1 MMNVKEVIA
10 IPSMYP
16 GGLEANRSGHFGRCD
31 LFTLVSVN
39 NGEVQSV
46 RTVANAEH
54 AEGGCLVPVRILQQA
69 GATSLVVAGIGM
81 RPRIGFAQAGIE
93 VLVGPGDTVG
103 EVIAAYQDSQVRP
116 IADGDLCGG
125 GHGH

>member
-1 MMNVKEVIA
+1 MSNVEVIA

-16 GGLEANRSGHFGRCD
+16 GGLEAGRSGHFGRCD
-31 LFTLVSVN
+31 LFTLGSVN

-93 VLVGPGDTVG
+93 VLVGPGATVG
-103 EVIAAYQDSQVRP
+103 EVIAAYQDNQVRP
-116 IADGDLCGG
+116 IADSDLCGG

>member
-1 MMNVKEVIA
+1 
-10 IPSMYP
+10 
-16 GGLEANRSGHFGRCD
+16 
-31 LFTLVSVN
+31 
-39 NGEVQSV
+39 
-46 RTVANAEH
+46 
-54 AEGGCLVPVRILQQA
+54 VPVQILQQA

-103 EVIAAYQDSQVRP
+103 EVIAAYQDNQVRP
-116 IADGDLCGG
+116 IADSDLCGG

>member
-1 MMNVKEVIA
+1 MNNVEVIA

-31 LFTLVSVN
+31 LFTLVTMS

-46 RTVANAEH
+46 RTVPNVEH
-54 AEGGCLVPVRILQQA
+54 AEGGCLVPVQILQQA

-93 VLVGPGDTVG
+93 VLVGPGTTVG
-103 EVIAAYQDSQVRP
+103 EVIAAYQNNQVRP
-116 IADGDLCGG
+116 IADSDLCGG
-125 GHGH
+125 GGH

>member
-1 MMNVKEVIA
+1 MSNVEVIA

-16 GGLEANRSGHFGRCD
+16 GGLEAGRSGHFGRCD

-93 VLVGPGDTVG
+93 VLVGPGATVG
-103 EVIAAYQDSQVRP
+103 EVIAAYQDNQVRP
-116 IADGDLCGG
+116 IADSDLCGG
-125 GHGH
+125 GHGY

>member
-1 MMNVKEVIA
+1 MSNVEVIA

-31 LFTLVSVN
+31 VFTLVSVN

-93 VLVGPGDTVG
+93 VLVGPGATVG
-103 EVIAAYQDSQVRP
+103 EVIAAYQDNQVRP
-116 IADGDLCGG
+116 IADSDLCGG

>member
-1 MMNVKEVIA
+1 MSNVEVIA

-54 AEGGCLVPVRILQQA
+54 SEGGCLVPVQILQQA

-93 VLVGPGDTVG
+93 VLVGPGATVG
-103 EVIAAYQDSQVRP
+103 EVIAAYQDNQVRP
-116 IADGDLCGG
+116 IADSDLCGG

>member
-1 MMNVKEVIA
+1 MSNVEVIA

-16 GGLEANRSGHFGRCD
+16 GGLESNRSGHFGRCD
-31 LFTLVSVN
+31 VFTLVSVN

-54 AEGGCLVPVRILQQA
+54 SEGGCLVPVRILQQA

-93 VLVGPGDTVG
+93 VLVGPGATVG
-103 EVIAAYQDSQVRP
+103 EVIAAYQDNQVRP
-116 IADGDLCGG
+116 IADSDLCGG

>member
-1 MMNVKEVIA
+1 MSNVEVIA

-16 GGLEANRSGHFGRCD
+16 GGLEAGRSGHFGRCD

-93 VLVGPGDTVG
+93 VLVGPGATVG
-103 EVIAAYQDSQVRP
+103 EVIAAYQDNQVRP
-116 IADGDLCGG
+116 IADSDLCGG